1 VPADD
6 TTANVSLNP
15 CQKPM
20 HLMIELIK
28 KFSKQGDMIIDLCSG
43 TDMTAVASA
52 IPNRSCMSLKTY
64 ELQWC
69 LIPGRFAECKS
80 LL

>member
-1 VPADD
+1 
-6 TTANVSLNP
+6 
-15 CQKPM
+15 
-20 HLMIELIK
+20 MIELIK
-28 KFSKQGDMIIDLCSG
+28 KFSKQGEMIIDLCSG

-52 IPNRSCMSLKTY
+52 IPNRSCTSLETD
-64 ELQWC
+64 ELQWR